1 MLILKSFSLFKL
13 DNETKMQIPIKI
25 NIKCLIKKQY
35 ELVFNLSDAI
45 KEVDASE
52 KNKPKKNKDK
62 IKNKMNLS
70 IFFHQL

>member
-1 MLILKSFSLFKL
+1 
-13 DNETKMQIPIKI
+13 MQIPIKI
-25 NIKCLIKKQY
+25 NIKCLIKNSMSCIQ
-35 ELVFNLSDAI
+35 FIDAI

-52 KNKPKKNKDK
+52 NKPKKNKDK